1 MTYSEQL
8 LDAIQGHR
16 FSESRALLKQALE
29 NDDPEILASL
39 AENLTDLG
47 FTDLAKE
54 VYRSLIAEF
63 PNEDLFKVYLAEILL
78 NDGPEDDGLTL
89 LYNVPA
95 DSDAYLESLLVQA
108 DYYQSEGLI
117 ETARAKMEQARQL
130 APDEDAITF
139 GLAELDYMSDLN
151 DQALPL
157 YQDLRQR
164 QTMFGE
170 VNLNQRVFQT
180 LAKLGRYEEAAAFI
194 NDHKEDLLDIDAKYQ
209 AGVIMEEAGQFDKAI
224 SFLDDVIKQSP
235 DYVNAYPFLAKAYQE
250 EDNPEEALFAAQ
262 TGLGYN
268 ELDEELYQ
276 IGAQAAA
283 KLGKAEDAEDLLQ
296 RGLSVNP
303 DNSSLRLLLSDLY
316 LAQGRAEDSLA
327 LFTSL
332 ADSDLEPQA
341 HWNMARSYQKM
352 EKYDQAL
359 QEYLLAYQSLQA
371 SPAFLR
377 GMISFAQESAQG
389 DLARQL
395 LEKYL
400 KLVPDDQEMQDL
412 YEQLRN

>member
-1 MTYSEQL
+1 
-8 LDAIQGHR
+8 
-16 FSESRALLKQALE
+16 
-29 NDDPEILASL
+29 
-39 AENLTDLG
+39 
-47 FTDLAKE
+47 
-54 VYRSLIAEF
+54 
-63 PNEDLFKVYLAEILL
+63 
-78 NDGPEDDGLTL
+78 
-89 LYNVPA
+89 
-95 DSDAYLESLLVQA
+95 
-108 DYYQSEGLI
+108 
-117 ETARAKMEQARQL
+117 
-130 APDEDAITF
+130 
-139 GLAELDYMSDLN
+139 
-151 DQALPL
+151 
-157 YQDLRQR
+157 
-164 QTMFGE
+164 
-170 VNLNQRVFQT
+170 
-180 LAKLGRYEEAAAFI
+180 
-194 NDHKEDLLDIDAKYQ
+194 
-209 AGVIMEEAGQFDKAI
+209 MEEAGQFDKAI

-235 DYVNAYPFLAKAYQE
+235 DYVNAYTFLAKAYQE

-268 ELDEELYQ
+268 ELDEELYL
-276 IGAQAAA
+276 IGAKAAA

-296 RGLSVNP
+296 RGLEVNP

-327 LFTSL
+327 LFTAL

-341 HWNMARSYQKM
+341 HWNMARSYQEM

-359 QEYLLAYQSLQA
+359 QEYLLAYQSLQT

-389 DLARQL
+389 DLDRQL